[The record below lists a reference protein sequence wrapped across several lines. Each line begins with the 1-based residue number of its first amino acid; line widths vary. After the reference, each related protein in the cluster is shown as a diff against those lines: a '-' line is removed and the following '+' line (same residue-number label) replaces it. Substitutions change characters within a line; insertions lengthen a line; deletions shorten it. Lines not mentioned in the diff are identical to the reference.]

1 MSADNWT
8 MCPRCKLRHEK
19 KAQDARAAADA
30 AYGKVSVE
38 QWKDRDADAAKAAEP
53 FTGTTFRED
62 YELGVLS
69 DGEFYVDYRGG
80 CSVCGLSHSFKVSEA
95 VEGVA
100 Q

>member
-1 MSADNWT
+1 VPALQT
-8 MCPRCKLRHEK
+8 AARKEGARCSGSGGR
-19 KAQDARAAADA
+19 
-30 AYGKVSVE
+30 GKVSVE